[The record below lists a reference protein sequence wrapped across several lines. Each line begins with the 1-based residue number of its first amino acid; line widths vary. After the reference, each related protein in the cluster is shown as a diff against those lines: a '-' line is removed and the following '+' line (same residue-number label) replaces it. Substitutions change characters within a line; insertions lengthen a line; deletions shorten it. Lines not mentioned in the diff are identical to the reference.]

1 MPDRLLDNPNPV
13 ETREDREAELSAAGA
28 VAGSPKA
35 GLAGNAGA
43 AQVSVNRSTAAEA
56 ERSLLLRVQASALL
70 ILAAAAVLSLIYF
83 AKVILVVVLIS
94 ILMSFVLAPVVDFLT
109 HFQIPRGLGAMIAVL
124 ALVALL
130 AGATYVSSNR
140 AMAFMYELPKY
151 KARNQQM
158 MAPVREEA
166 EQFEKTTETVL
177 PSSEEDKK
185 TVTVK
190 QSSSWT
196 DFVSRNANSVSEII
210 LAVTFVPF
218 LVFFMLSWQDHV
230 RSATVMLFRME
241 NRNSAYVMLGLIA
254 GMIRSFIVGNFI
266 IGVFLSACSIAVF
279 GLIGLPYFYFLGV
292 ISGFLS
298 LIPYLGV
305 ILAILP
311 PVIVG
316 LGYLT
321 TATFVLTCAVVVGLH
336 LFAMNVLYP
345 MVLGKRLR
353 LNPLALTL
361 SLLFWGWLWG
371 AMGLLLAVPLTG
383 ALKII
388 CDNIGR
394 LGPFG
399 AWMGE

>member
-1 MPDRLLDNPNPV
+1 MADPLIDDLGSPEELRELRGAGLMNAPITAKSGED
-13 ETREDREAELSAAGA
+13 TSTAHEDRRRIQG
-28 VAGSPKA
+28 
-35 GLAGNAGA
+35 
-43 AQVSVNRSTAAEA
+43 
-56 ERSLLLRVQASALL
+56 VQAASLV
-70 ILAAAAVLSLIYF
+70 ILATAAVLCLMYV
-83 AKVILVVVLIS
+83 AKLVLVVVLTA
-94 ILMSFVLAPVVDFLT
+94 ILMAFVLAPVVDGLAKFRV
-109 HFQIPRGLGAMIAVL
+109 PRSLGAFLAVFL
-124 ALVALL
+124 LVVAVGSVSYLSYARALDFL
-130 AGATYVSSNR
+130 S
-140 AMAFMYELPKY
+140 
-151 KARNQQM
+151 QM
-158 MAPVREEA
+158 PEYRIRLQHIVNEIRMEA
-166 EQFEKTTETVL
+166 ERFEKTTETVL
-177 PSSEEDKK
+177 PPEPEDK
-185 TVTVK
+185 
-190 QSSSWT
+190 
-196 DFVSRNANSVSEII
+196 NSVTLRERNTLGNFIGRNMSTFSETA
-210 LAVTFVPF
+210 LAISFIPF
-218 LVFFMLSWQDHV
+218 LTYFMLSWQDHV
-230 RSATVMLFRME
+230 RASSVMLFQMK
-241 NRNSAYVMLGLIA
+241 NRNTAYVTLGLIA
-254 GMIRSFIVGNFI
+254 QMIRSFIVGNLM
-266 IGVFLSACSIAVF
+266 IGLFLSAASMAAF
-279 GLIGLPYFYFLGV
+279 GLMGLPYFYFLGV